1 MRVCRQRLG
10 VTVAAMMVL
19 VGFGLAVAST
29 PSQAQAIHLSRQ
41 TLQAQV
47 EKAFPKNRRGVELSQ
62 PELQLE
68 GAREVLQLCGQ
79 WLHMATQAA
88 GTFCAE
94 SRLQWNKEP
103 ATVSLAA
110 VQLRSLALAD
120 GRQLPQ
126 PLLQA
131 LNLAMPLLVDGTVV
145 YTASGFVGWAV
156 KDLRVQ
162 QDRLRIE
169 F

>member
-1 MRVCRQRLG
+1 MRVLRPRLHA
-10 VTVAAMMVL
+10 TAAAIWVL
-19 VGFGLAVAST
+19 TALGLTIA
-29 PSQAQAIHLSRQ
+29 PMPGQAQAIHLSRQ
-41 TLQAQV
+41 TLQSQV
-47 EKAFPKNRRGVELSQ
+47 EKAFPKTQRGVTLSE

-68 GAREVLQLCGQ
+68 GAREVVVLCGR
-79 WLHMATQAA
+79 WAHGATQAA

-110 VQLRSLALAD
+110 VQLRSLALGD

-131 LNLAMPLLVDGTVV
+131 LNLAMPRLVDGTVV
-145 YTASGFVGWAV
+145 YTATGFVGWAV
-156 KDLRVQ
+156 KDLRVV
-162 QDRLRIE
+162 QDRLRVE

>member
-1 MRVCRQRLG
+1 MNVLQPGPRVAVSVML
-10 VTVAAMMVL
+10 AWAVL
-19 VGFGLAVAST
+19 GLAVA
-29 PSQAQAIHLSRQ
+29 PEPGLAQAVHLSRQ

-47 EKAFPKNRRGVELSQ
+47 EKAFPKTQRGVTLSE

-68 GAREVLQLCGQ
+68 GAREVVVLCGR
-79 WLHMATQAA
+79 WAHGATQAA

-110 VQLRSLALAD
+110 VQLRSLALGDA
-120 GRQLPQ
+120 RQLPQ

-131 LNLAMPLLVDGTVV
+131 LNLAMPRLVDGTVV
-145 YTASGFVGWAV
+145 YTAPGFVGWAV